1 MSFISTSR
9 QSDQVAIAMS
19 IRSTNVYEE
28 RSLGVFEH
36 DETPAD
42 EPTLV
47 GDKSEVFR
55 YVPPQISSS
64 SLRHQSPGT
73 RSITIS
79 LVADHQQIP
88 SMAHAPSISI
98 RYLATLSGNFRHND
112 IRTWEN
118 HGSRKKRMVHDI
130 QNNF

>member
-1 MSFISTSR
+1 MYVAIYRMSFISTSR

-55 YVPPQISSS
+55 YVTC
-64 SLRHQSPGT
+64 HK
-73 RSITIS
+73 
-79 LVADHQQIP
+79 P
-88 SMAHAPSISI
+88 S
-98 RYLATLSGNFRHND
+98 G
-112 IRTWEN
+112 
-118 HGSRKKRMVHDI
+118 
-130 QNNF
+130 

>member
-1 MSFISTSR
+1 MYVAIYRMSFISTLR

-55 YVPPQISSS
+55 YIPPQFSSTSPRQS
-64 SLRHQSPGT
+64 SRGT
-73 RSITIS
+73 RSIIIS
-79 LVADHQQIP
+79 LAADK
-88 SMAHAPSISI
+88 
-98 RYLATLSGNFRHND
+98 TVN
-112 IRTWEN
+112 T
-118 HGSRKKRMVHDI
+118 
-130 QNNF
+130 